1 MKPGFWIAPEGAE
14 SALTVRP
21 IGAPDAGAGCSATGA
36 PAFLATGDAE
46 ALIRA
51 CPRVACLLPELAAA
65 LDTQAAD
72 APGRLFDVT
81 GFAAEETRLLGDV
94 LGEGEVSAT
103 ASLPGGVVAQVQ
115 ESVLAGLW
123 RVRFEGPDGQR
134 LADYL
139 EVAAIPA
146 AVRQAAALGAPAIA
160 PGGPAA
166 GGAPQDCMNVMP
178 LLAEIADRMEGWR
191 PGTPSHVVN
200 FSLLPMT
207 ADDMAYL
214 QGFLG
219 RGAVTLAARG
229 YGTCRVQ
236 ATGARHVWSVQ
247 YSNAGDEV
255 VLDTLEIGGVPE
267 AVLAATEDFRDSALR
282 LREIAAAYFA

>member
-1 MKPGFWIAPEGAE
+1 MKPGFWIAPEGDDDAP
-14 SALTVRP
+14 TPRP
-21 IGAPDAGAGCSATGA
+21 IGPADALAGGASFA
-36 PAFLATGDAE
+36 PAFLATGAAE

-51 CPRVACLLPELAAA
+51 CPRVAALLAEIAAA
-65 LDTQAAD
+65 LDRQDPD
-72 APGRLFDVT
+72 APGRLFDIT
-81 GFAAEETRLLGDV
+81 AFSAEETRLLGEV
-94 LGEGEVSAT
+94 LGEGEVSAV

-123 RVRFEGPDGQR
+123 RLRFQGPDGQN

-139 EVAAIPA
+139 EIAAIPQ
-146 AVRQAAALGAPAIA
+146 AVRQAASLGAPAVE
-160 PGGPAA
+160 PGNPPA
-166 GGAPQDCMNVMP
+166 DCMNVRP
-178 LLAEIADRMEGWR
+178 LLAEIAGRMARWQ
-191 PGTPSHVVN
+191 PGEPSHVIN

-207 ADDMAYL
+207 GADMAYL
-214 QGFLG
+214 QACLG
-219 RGAVTLAARG
+219 RGMVALAARG

-255 VLDTLEIGGVPE
+255 VLDTLEIGGVPA
-267 AVLAATEDFRDSALR
+267 AVLAAGEDFRDSAAR